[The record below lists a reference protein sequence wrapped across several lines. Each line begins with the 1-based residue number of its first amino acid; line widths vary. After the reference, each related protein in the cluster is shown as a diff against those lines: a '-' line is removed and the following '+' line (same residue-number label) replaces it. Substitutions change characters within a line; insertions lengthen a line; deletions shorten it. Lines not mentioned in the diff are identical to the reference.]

1 MTGVKMPTFRV
12 LGEKPM
18 MYWVEVQAKDS
29 YEAYDIADKLT
40 TDKWNLIE
48 QDNVI
53 EPVDVYLDDE
63 EEQLYI
69 KEEEVF
75 EFDPINVIGDTDE
88 A

>member
-1 MTGVKMPTFRV
+1 MATYRV

-18 MYWVEVQAKDS
+18 MYWTEVQAKDS
-29 YEAYDIADKLT
+29 YEAYDLAEKLT
-40 TDKWNLIE
+40 TDKWNLVE

-53 EPVDVYLDDE
+53 EPVDVYLNDDE
-63 EEQLYI
+63 ELYL

-88 A
+88 E

>member
-1 MTGVKMPTFRV
+1 MATFRV

-18 MYWVEVQAKDS
+18 MYWTELEAKDS
-29 YEAYDIADKLT
+29 YEAYDLADKLT

-53 EPVDVYLDDE
+53 EPVDVYEVE
-63 EEQLYI
+63 EDIAPL
-69 KEEEVF
+69 EEDVEF
-75 EFDPINVIGDTDE
+75 IFDPINIVGDTDE

>member
-1 MTGVKMPTFRV
+1 MKTFRV

-18 MYWVEVQAKDS
+18 MYWTQVQAKDS

-53 EPVDVYLDDE
+53 EPVDVYLNDE
-63 EEQLYI
+63 EQELYM

-75 EFDPINVIGDTDE
+75 EFDPINVVGGE
-88 A
+88 

>member
-1 MTGVKMPTFRV
+1 MPTFRV
-12 LGEKPM
+12 LGEKPV
-18 MYWVEVQAKDS
+18 MYWVELEAKDS

-53 EPVDVYLDDE
+53 EPVDVYLNEDEEEIILEDDE
-63 EEQLYI
+63 EF
-69 KEEEVF
+69 V
-75 EFDPINVIGDTDE
+75 FDPINVIGDIDE